1 MGTKIARL
9 WLGPDLIIIPL
20 EADYCTQ
27 ILTNQLQKSTQYQL
41 YDSLI
46 SDGFLFTQN
55 IPHWRNMRKVRWSLT
70 DDAGARWGELNLLRQ
85 ERGIA
90 NPPLCPC

>member
-70 DDAGARWGELNLLRQ
+70 DDAGARWGELNLLR
-85 ERGIA
+85 
-90 NPPLCPC
+90 